1 MNAQTASLPVMQ
13 DNVLTRYRIDSR
25 GEILSL
31 LRSLQARKCLL
42 NVAPGGSV
50 EYSSVTSLLYLADG
64 GRAHSFIIDCA
75 ARDITNQRLC
85 SSPLHFSA
93 SLDGVRINFT
103 TPAASACEFESLPA
117 LRVSLPEQL
126 FRLQR
131 RDFFRIAL
139 PVANPV
145 LCRIPRPDCTPA
157 EILTTAV
164 IDLGCGGVALSDDS
178 TAFMPEIGTLLPN
191 CQLRLPDDDPPVS
204 VMLEVRNLAQFTL
217 RNGAL
222 RQRIGCR
229 FVGLPQTTAARLQR
243 YVMQIEQARR
253 NR

>member
-1 MNAQTASLPVMQ
+1 MTQTAHVSLQP
-13 DNVLTRYRIDSR
+13 DNVLTRYRIENR

-31 LRSLQARKCLL
+31 LRNLRTRKCLI

-50 EYSSVTSLLYLADG
+50 EYSSVTTLLQLADG
-64 GRAHSFIIDCA
+64 GRARSFIIDCA

-93 SLDGVRINFT
+93 SLDGIRINFT

-131 RDFFRIAL
+131 RDYFRIPL
-139 PVANPV
+139 PITHPV
-145 LCRIPRPDCTPA
+145 LCRIPRRDCTPA
-157 EILTTAV
+157 EIVTTAV
-164 IDLGCGGVALSDDS
+164 IDLGCGGIALSDDNL
-178 TAFMPEIGTLLPN
+178 AFTPEIGTLLPD
-191 CQLRLPDDDPPVS
+191 CQLRLPDDDHPLS

-229 FVGLPQTTAARLQR
+229 FVGLPQAAAARLQR